1 VRAGICGIRPGDALV
16 SRPSALVMWASRY
29 LAAERDGLMI
39 DPEETE
45 MARAAYAHAFD
56 EQMKGTRG
64 LTLLFPDGELTN
76 A

>member
-1 VRAGICGIRPGDALV
+1 
-16 SRPSALVMWASRY
+16 MWASRY

-56 EQMKGTRG
+56 EQMTGTRG
-64 LTLLFPDGELTN
+64 LTLLFPNGEPV
-76 A
+76 AA